1 MPKNSND
8 LNNTQMKDSSSKLI
22 FGDPILCAQ
31 FLRGYLD
38 IPMLKEVQ
46 PEDIEDVTER
56 FVHMFTEERNSD
68 VIKKVHLK
76 KGDMPFCFISL
87 IEHKSEVDYNVVMQ
101 MFRYMAF
108 IWEDYE
114 REAEKKHRGIS
125 RTKDFRYPPVLPILF
140 YDGSKNWTAPLHLHE
155 RIACSDVLKEYIP
168 DYRCFPVQLK
178 DFSNAELMEKGDE
191 LSILMLIDKLYS
203 TADLER
209 MNREVSPRY
218 MKAVTE
224 NTPEYLLTIMAQ
236 VVEGLLLKINVPF
249 KEAEDFAE
257 QIKERR
263 MGEWCANFKGYDVQA
278 TRRAAREEGL
288 KEGRAEGREE
298 AWEEGIAQAI
308 RMMREA
314 SVSREVTKQQ
324 LVKQF
329 GLEPQEAEEKLRA
342 NW

>member
-1 MPKNSND
+1 MPERKVYEMPQN
-8 LNNTQMKDSSSKLI
+8 LNNTRVKDSSGKLI
-22 FGDPILCAQ
+22 FGDPILCSQ

-38 IPMLKEVQ
+38 IPMLKDVQ

-76 KGDMPFCFISL
+76 KSEMPFCFISL

-101 MFRYMAF
+101 ILRYMVF

-114 REAEKKHRGIS
+114 KEAERAHREIS
-125 RTKDFRYPPVLPILF
+125 KTKGFKYPPILPILF
-140 YDGSKNWTAPLHLHE
+140 YDGPENWTADLRLHD
-155 RIACSDVLKEYIP
+155 RINCSDMLKEYIP
-168 DYRCFPVQLK
+168 DYCCFPVQLK
-178 DFSNAELMEKGDE
+178 DYSNIQLMEKRDE
-191 LSILMLIDKLYS
+191 LSVLMMFDKLYS

-209 MNREVSPRY
+209 MNREIDPQY
-218 MKAVTE
+218 MKDVTE
-224 NTPEYLLTIMAQ
+224 NTPEYLLTDMAQ
-236 VVEGLLLKINVPF
+236 IVERLLLRINVPF
-249 KEAEDFAE
+249 EEAEDMAE

-263 MGEWCANFKGYDVQA
+263 MGEWCANFKGYDVQE
-278 TRRAAREEGL
+278 TRRLAREE
-288 KEGRAEGREE
+288 AREE
-298 AWEEGIAQAI
+298 AIAQAI
-308 RMMREA
+308 KMMKEA

-329 GLEPQEAEEKLRA
+329 GLDPQEAEEKLKA